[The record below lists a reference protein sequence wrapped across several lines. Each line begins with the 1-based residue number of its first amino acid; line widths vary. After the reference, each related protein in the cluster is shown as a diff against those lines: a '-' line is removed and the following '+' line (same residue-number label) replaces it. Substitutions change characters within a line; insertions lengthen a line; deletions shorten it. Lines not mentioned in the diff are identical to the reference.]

1 MAAEI
6 TILPATLAHALDLA
20 PRVRAADRAELMD
33 GWGHTPAFAL
43 TEGVLGS
50 DRVWS
55 GFADRDLVCI
65 FGVAPVPRSAGTGV
79 PWLIGSDLILR
90 HQRAFLRRNRAKL
103 AEMQA
108 LYPVLRNWVD
118 ARNHAALRWL
128 AWLGFTIDPA
138 GPMGPRGLPFHHFH
152 RGD

>member
-1 MAAEI
+1 LAAEI
-6 TILPATLAHALDLA
+6 TIVPATLAHALDLA

-43 TEGVLGS
+43 TEGVLRS
-50 DRVWS
+50 DLAWS
-55 GFADRDLVCI
+55 GFADRTLVCL
-65 FGVAPVPRSAGTGV
+65 FGVAPVPHAPGTGV

-90 HQRAFLRRNRAKL
+90 HQRAFLRRNRARL

-118 ARNHAALRWL
+118 ARNHVALRWL
-128 AWLGFTIDPA
+128 SWLGFTIDPTA
-138 GPMGPRGLPFHHFH
+138 PMGPRGLPFHHFH
-152 RGD
+152 KGV